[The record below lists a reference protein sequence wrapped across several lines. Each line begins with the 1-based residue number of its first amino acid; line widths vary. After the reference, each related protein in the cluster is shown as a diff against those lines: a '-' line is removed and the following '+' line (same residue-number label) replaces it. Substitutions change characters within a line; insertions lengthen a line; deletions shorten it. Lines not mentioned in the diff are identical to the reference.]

1 MNNLKCAEC
10 GLVNFASATEC
21 KRCNVKFPAPGTI
34 SAAAPLV
41 SETVEN
47 DEVLSEPTKDDQP
60 QVVLAPLPEYFD
72 AEPAPFTGWVI
83 LFVVYLGLNILAFM
97 LQLKVFFDF
106 MGSTRY
112 QLATDSG
119 LAGLGFYNPSVEP
132 LVYAELILK
141 GIELLAALGLMLLM
155 PGKSWTFLRWVRTY
169 LFAAVLIEIA
179 EIVGG
184 LILRA
189 SFAARE
195 LAAKPTQLSEVE
207 LGVGLMSGIAFIL
220 ISLVWAA
227 YFEQSERVKQIFIN

>member
-1 MNNLKCAEC
+1 MNSIRCPEC

-21 KRCNVKFPAPGTI
+21 KRCHVRFQAPEEG
-34 SAAAPLV
+34 SAAVPV
-41 SETVEN
+41 VTETVEN
-47 DEVLSEPTKDDQP
+47 DEVLSEPTRDEQP

-83 LFVVYLGLNILAFM
+83 LFAVYLGFNILAFM

-112 QLATDSG
+112 QLATDPGGIAS
-119 LAGLGFYNPSVEP
+119 FYIPALEP
-132 LVYAELILK
+132 MLYAELILK
-141 GIELLAALGLMLLM
+141 SVELLAALGLMLLI
-155 PGKSWTFLRWVRTY
+155 PGKSWTFLRCVRIY
-169 LFAAVLIEIA
+169 LFATILIEIA

-184 LILRA
+184 LSLRA

-195 LAAKPTQLSEVE
+195 LAPKPTQLSELE

-227 YFEQSERVKQIFIN
+227 YFEKSERVRKIFIN